1 MAQIKLGM
9 GLTDIKGKV
18 GGSVF
23 SSNKNGKYFR
33 NNSVGGGR
41 ESQIWDTKKTILGSV
56 AQIWRTLS
64 EGQRAAWNLAAT
76 QLPRQ
81 NLVGDT
87 VFWSGFNY
95 FSSVNSKRRNLGG
108 DIITLPPE
116 LTSFPN
122 IEEFEVKLLP
132 YEQFLSR
139 QSMFIESDGD
149 AMAQAGLE
157 LVDFDPPAIGEP
169 APPSSIWFDVDWY
182 DLCMSSP
189 NCSYD
194 ICTDTYGIDTSIT
207 FSIKAVKDGALEFV
221 VTRRT
226 TGDTDI
232 VNSIQYDLKELL
244 PLRGKP
250 LIVVLV
256 GGPVGAIFHSLA
268 PEHFMYDVSKPSDSS
283 LSFTKKIIHLN
294 PASRQNAF
302 PITMVSLLKG
312 KFTLDTV
319 LPAVSGY
326 ISPLLSSASTL
337 SVEDGPNF
345 ANDIRDSGD
354 GYWRLFRTDDV
365 KVSYRRTRQIIKPVL
380 YLSGLAQLEDG
391 MMYQVD
397 YSPAISKGRGNSNSR
412 YKFGQL
418 VNSLPHAGFPGNTA
432 LLLEGWGA
440 QPYMTEGSAVS
451 VRVCIVNAERD
462 QKTTPVKAASKDG
475 PRFKGGSTLSESA
488 N

>member
-64 EGQRAAWNLAAT
+64 EGQREAWNLAAT
-76 QLPRQ
+76 QIPKQ

-108 DIITLPPE
+108 EVITLPPE
-116 LTSFPN
+116 LTSFPD
-122 IEEFEVKLLP
+122 IEEFEVKFLP
-132 YEQFLSR
+132 YEQFISR
-139 QSMFIESDGD
+139 QSMFIDSGGNTNST
-149 AMAQAGLE
+149 AHLE

-182 DLCMSSP
+182 NLCMSSP

-207 FSIKAVKDGALEFV
+207 VSIEAVANAALKFV
-221 VTRRT
+221 VTRREA
-226 TGDTDI
+226 GEVI
-232 VNSIQYDLKELL
+232 SIDSETYSLKELL
-244 PLRGKP
+244 PLKGKP
-250 LIVVLV
+250 LIIVLA
-256 GGPVGAIFHSLA
+256 GGSQGAISHSLA
-268 PEHFMYDVSKPSDSS
+268 PVPFMYNVSKPADST
-283 LSFTKKIIHLN
+283 LSFTKKVIHLHPSN
-294 PASRQNAF
+294 RQNAF
-302 PITMVSLLKG
+302 PITMVSLLHG
-312 KFTLDTV
+312 TLNFRRILET
-319 LPAVSGY
+319 VSGY

-337 SVEDGPNF
+337 SAEDGPNF
-345 ANDIRDSGD
+345 ANDIRDSKD
-354 GYWRLFRTDDV
+354 GYWRLIKTDKV
-365 KVSYRRTRQIIKPVL
+365 KVAYRRTRQIVKPVL
-380 YLSGLAQLEDG
+380 YLEGLVQLEDG

-418 VNSLPHAGFPGNTA
+418 VNSLPLAGFPGNTA
-432 LLLEGWGA
+432 LLLEGWGN
-440 QPYMTEGSAVS
+440 QPYMTESSAIS
-451 VRVCIVNAERD
+451 VRVSIVNAGLD